1 MLSLHQLENNEL
13 KMPKFYDKVNVLRK
27 PQWLKI
33 RLQSNEESAE
43 VERIVKEHSLHT
55 ICSSGL
61 CPNKAEC
68 WRRRTATFMILGDIC
83 TRGCRFCATKTGI
96 PLAPDA
102 SEPEKLAE
110 SVRLMGLRHVVVTSV
125 TRDDLTDG
133 GARHW
138 AAVVEAIRR
147 QNPDATIEL
156 LIPDL
161 DARADL
167 IEIVAASKPDIIGHN
182 IETVERLTPL
192 VRSRAKY
199 RTSLRTLEIISKQ
212 MGAVS
217 KSGLMVGL
225 GESDDEVL
233 QTLRD
238 LRDVGVEIVTLGQY
252 LRPSLEHYPVAAY
265 ITPEKFEWYR
275 LQALEMGFSYCASA
289 PMVRSS
295 YLADAALESVKR
307 KMSE

>member
-1 MLSLHQLENNEL
+1 M
-13 KMPKFYDKVNVLRK
+13 
-27 PQWLKI
+27 
-33 RLQSNEESAE
+33 
-43 VERIVKEHSLHT
+43 ERIVKHHSLHT

-68 WRRRTATFMILGDIC
+68 WRRRTATFMILGEIC

-96 PLAPDA
+96 PLASDS

-125 TRDDLTDG
+125 TRDDLPDG
-133 GARHW
+133 GAHHW
-138 AAVVEAIRR
+138 AQCVEAIRKENR
-147 QNPDATIEL
+147 GATIEL

-167 IEIVAASKPDIIGHN
+167 IDIVAASKPDIIGHN

-199 RTSLRTLEIISKQ
+199 RTSIKTLEIISQ
-212 MGAVS
+212 SGAVS

-238 LRDVGVEIVTLGQY
+238 LR
-252 LRPSLEHYPVAAY
+252 
-265 ITPEKFEWYR
+265 
-275 LQALEMGFSYCASA
+275 
-289 PMVRSS
+289 
-295 YLADAALESVKR
+295 
-307 KMSE
+307 

>member
-1 MLSLHQLENNEL
+1 
-13 KMPKFYDKVNVLRK
+13 
-27 PQWLKI
+27 
-33 RLQSNEESAE
+33 
-43 VERIVKEHSLHT
+43 
-55 ICSSGL
+55 
-61 CPNKAEC
+61 
-68 WRRRTATFMILGDIC
+68 MILGDIC

-102 SEPEKLAE
+102 SEPQKVAE

-125 TRDDLTDG
+125 TRDDLPDG
-133 GARHW
+133 GAAHW
-138 AAVVEAIRR
+138 AATVEAIRKE
-147 QNPDATIEL
+147 NPDATIEL

-295 YLADAALESVKR
+295 YLADAALESVR
-307 KMSE
+307 KSRG